1 MNAASVN
8 IPAES
13 AQEQML
19 AESSAATAGLP
30 QCEAGLAEKLLMG
43 TVTGMVSALSEGRL
57 SATAL
62 TQAALKR
69 IDDHDG
75 LYNSFTEL
83 TTVRALAEA
92 ADIDRRRA
100 GGETLPPLAGV
111 PYAVK
116 NLFDIA
122 GLVTLAGSRINRD
135 LPPASE
141 DALLVRAMQAQGA
154 VLLGALNMDEYAY
167 GFTTENS
174 HYGPARNP
182 HDPARSAGGSSGGCG
197 AAVAA
202 GMVPLTLGSDTNGSV
217 RVPSSMCGIFGLKP
231 TYGALSLQ
239 GMFPFV
245 HSLDHAGI
253 FARSSHDLALSY
265 ALLHRASHDQTRST
279 VDSGTLSTDISR
291 LRIAIAGGHFT
302 QGNPEANAAVQKIAS
317 ALGTQQMVELPQ
329 AARARSAAYLITA
342 SEGAQQHLQRLR
354 TRAADFDP
362 MTRPRLLAGSLMPAA
377 WYIGAQRF
385 RHWFQREVAKL
396 FQDVDIILAPSTP
409 CSAQKIGQ
417 DSMTINGVEMPT
429 RPNIG
434 MFTQPISFIGLPVV
448 SVPVQ
453 QAGGMPIG
461 VQIIAPPWR
470 EDMALRVAA
479 YLESTAVVAAPVV
492 TRVEAAC

>member
-1 MNAASVN
+1 MTS
-8 IPAES
+8 IPAVS
-13 AQEQML
+13 AQQQML
-19 AESSAATAGLP
+19 AETSAAKAGLP
-30 QCEAGLAEKLLMG
+30 QREASLAEKLLTG
-43 TVTGMVSALSEGRL
+43 TVTGMVSALSEGRV

-62 TQAALKR
+62 TQAALQR

-75 LYNSFTEL
+75 LYNSFTEV

-116 NLFDIA
+116 NLFDVA

-182 HDPARSAGGSSGGCG
+182 HDPSRSAGGSSGGCG
-197 AAVAA
+197 TAVAA

-265 ALLHRASHDQTRST
+265 ALLHRASHDQTRSR

-291 LRIAIAGGHFT
+291 LRIAMAGGHFT
-302 QGNPEANAAVQKIAS
+302 QGNPEANAAVQRIAT

-362 MTRPRLLAGSLMPAA
+362 MTRPRLLAGSMMPAA

-385 RHWFQREVAKL
+385 RRWFQSEVAKL

-479 YLESTAVVAAPVV
+479 YLESSAVVAAPVV